1 MNVEELKALL
11 MLLRDARHR
20 IANKSQAGTLKAD
33 FLRLDKPVLEQLDAQ
48 IIKVEAKL
56 VSLQQ
61 RAVRSR
67 RLQERAE
74 LATIAIVAALERGA
88 NTATRSD
95 IMEAYTAV
103 NGVSDTDEA
112 DVNKVLQNMIET
124 GYVTSSFNSHQVE
137 IFQRVKQ

>member
-74 LATIAIVAALERGA
+74 LATLAIVAALERGA